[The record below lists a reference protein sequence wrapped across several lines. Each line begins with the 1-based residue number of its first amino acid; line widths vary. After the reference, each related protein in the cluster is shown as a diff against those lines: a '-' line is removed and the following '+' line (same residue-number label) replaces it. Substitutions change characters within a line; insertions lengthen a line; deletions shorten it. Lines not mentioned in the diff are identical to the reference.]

1 MAAEPSATDAPP
13 PLWRR
18 QLSEALAH
26 LPAARRRGLR
36 SFAPADGALL
46 QPADPESPYTEGD
59 FAAYRCEDCLDRFDL
74 EVTAED
80 LGDIGPDRPQA

>member
-1 MAAEPSATDAPP
+1 MSRVQPAEVIVCVECGG
-13 PLWRR
+13 R
-18 QLSEALAH
+18 AH
-26 LPAARRRGLR
+26 
-36 SFAPADGALL
+36 LL